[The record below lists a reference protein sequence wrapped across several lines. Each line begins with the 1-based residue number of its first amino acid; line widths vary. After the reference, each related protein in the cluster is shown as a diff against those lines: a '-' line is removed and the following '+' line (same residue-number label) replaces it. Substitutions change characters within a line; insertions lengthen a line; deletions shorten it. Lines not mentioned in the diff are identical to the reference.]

1 MDYSKFFKEMLTQI
15 ELGSEF
21 NPRDIV
27 KGQPLPPELSS
38 DHAIKQHMENILFEL
53 KQTSLKSADDEKIRT
68 LNEYLGMP
76 KLPFDV

>member
-1 MDYSKFFKEMLTQI
+1 MDYSKVFIEILTQI

-38 DHAIKQHMENILFEL
+38 DNAIKQHMEHVINILFEYAQTHRWQ
-53 KQTSLKSADDEKIRT
+53 KQ
-68 LNEYLGMP
+68 
-76 KLPFDV
+76 